1 MARGKYGQSKPIEA
15 TTDDLTIGGG
25 DLIGS
30 DPGEDTKLRLIES
43 RAQRVVDNVVKLD
56 CQPALVTVAGDMTTT
71 GNITASDPTADTHVV
86 TKQWALANLAS
97 SGSGGG
103 TVAVRTVANS
113 DSPVTLTSSDYF
125 VLCNTVGGQII
136 VNLPAASGLA
146 GKRFQIKRIGAGSAS
161 VTVQT
166 SDGLD
171 GGSSFVLSEP
181 FAAVSAVCDGSEFY
195 IF

>member
-1 MARGKYGQSKPIEA
+1 MAKRYGQSKPIEA

-43 RAQRVVDNVVKLD
+43 RAQLVVDNVVKLD
-56 CQPALVTVAGDMTTT
+56 CQPSLVTVAGDMSASGT
-71 GNITASDPTADTHVV
+71 ITASDPTADSHVV
-86 TKQWALANLAS
+86 TKSWALQNLVS
-97 SGSGGG
+97 SGAGGG
-103 TVAVRTVANS
+103 TVSVRTVGNS
-113 DSPVTLTSSDYF
+113 DSPVTLTSSDHF
-125 VLCNTVGGQII
+125 LLCNTVSGAVV
-136 VNLPAASGLA
+136 VNLPSASGLA
-146 GKRFQIKRIGAGSAS
+146 GKRFQIKRVGAGSAS

-171 GGSSFVLSEP
+171 GDTSFVLGEP
-181 FAAVSAVCDGSEFY
+181 FAALSAVCDGSTFH

>member
-43 RAQRVVDNVVKLD
+43 RAQLVVDNVVKLD
-56 CQPALVTVAGDMTTT
+56 CQPGSVTVSGDMTTT
-71 GNITASDPTADTHVV
+71 GTISALEPTADSHVV
-86 TKQWALANLAS
+86 TRGWALANLAG

-103 TVAVRTVANS
+103 AVAVRNVGAV
-113 DSPVTLTSSDYF
+113 DSPVTLAASDYF
-125 VLCNTVGGQII
+125 VFCDTLGGQVV
-136 VNLPAASGLA
+136 VNLPAAEGLA
-146 GKRFQIKRIGAGSAS
+146 GKRYQIKRTGAGQAS
-161 VTVQT
+161 VVVQT
-166 SDGLD
+166 NDGLD
-171 GGSSFVLSEP
+171 GGASFVLGEP
-181 FAAVSAVCDGSEFY
+181 YSSLSAVCDGSTFH